1 MKLALTTLIL
11 LVALLAAFA
20 FYTFRL
26 DAVNSQKE
34 LADKAEAAFIA
45 KQESDVP
52 VPSVAL
58 KNPKIKPATSA
69 YNFLVPSEPVEI
81 SGNSMATAANQKA
94 QRYEERASR
103 LLNFAY
109 EELHKFPEADAEDE
123 GQVEW
128 LIKTVGRQLDG
139 ARRLILAAREEA
151 TAAEWAIIGPRI
163 LRWSFTAFDKIQ
175 KDWQPKYLWIEGLL
189 NSFREDFTDAVR

>member
-81 SGNSMATAANQKA
+81 SGNSMATEANERA
-94 QRYEERASR
+94 QRYEGQASR
-103 LLNFAY
+103 FFNYAY
-109 EELHKFPEADAEDE
+109 KELHEEAEDE
-123 GQVEW
+123 GQMS
-128 LIKTVGRQLDG
+128 LKQTIVGAQLDG

-163 LRWSFTAFDKIQ
+163 LRWSFAAFDKIQ
-175 KDWQPKYLWIEGLL
+175 KDWQPKYIWIEGML
-189 NSFREDFTDAVR
+189 NSFREDFADAVR